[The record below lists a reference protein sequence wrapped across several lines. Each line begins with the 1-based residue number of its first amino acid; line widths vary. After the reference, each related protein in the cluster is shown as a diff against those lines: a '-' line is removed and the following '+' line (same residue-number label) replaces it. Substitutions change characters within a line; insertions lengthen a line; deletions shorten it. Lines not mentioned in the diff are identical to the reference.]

1 MKLKAAPGIVEIYLL
16 FATLFLQLFYR
27 FSTEEIVPKTF
38 SNGTFIDFSAIW
50 SRLSSISS
58 YLTIYTMIYTSLT
71 FSFFVLTKGST
82 LLLLCH
88 VKILLV

>member
-1 MKLKAAPGIVEIYLL
+1 MKLKAAPGIMEIFLL
-16 FATLFLQLFYR
+16 FAILFLQLFYR

-38 SNGTFIDFSAIW
+38 NNGTFIKFSTIW

-71 FSFFVLTKGST
+71 FPFFVLTKGST
-82 LLLLCH
+82 LNSRQFPR
-88 VKILLV
+88 